1 MIDNQ
6 KSQVF
11 PELLTRSN
19 YDDLLWEPF
28 RQGVEIHR
36 LYKSDHGASAALLRY
51 EAGAKVPHHSH
62 SGYEHIFVLSGS
74 QSDANGKYSKGA
86 LIINSPDTSHQ
97 VSSEEG
103 CVVLIVWEKPV
114 IIHE

>member
-1 MIDNQ
+1 MIINQ
-6 KSQVF
+6 QVRIF

-19 YDDLLWEPF
+19 YDDFPWEAF
-28 RQGVEIHR
+28 REGVEIYR
-36 LYKSDHGASAALLRY
+36 LYKDDTGASAALLRY

-74 QSDANGKYSKGA
+74 QSDAHGKYTKGSV
-86 LIINSPDTSHQ
+86 IINPPNTSHQ
-97 VSSEEG
+97 VQSEEG
-103 CVVLIVWEKPV
+103 CIVLIVWERPV